1 MEEKIVNPDTEI
13 NLADEL
19 STHLQHQPA
28 SMGQRFLNWLIDN
41 LLLRYGL
48 SYVTGTMVGYL
59 LGTFFPE
66 FIMRI
71 IEDENRFDMLLL
83 GYIIVIFNY
92 LIYYTICEKG
102 FRGYTLGKLITGTRA
117 IREDGGE
124 LTFRNAM
131 LRSLSRLVP
140 LEVFS
145 GFGIRPWH
153 DSWTRTRVIKSR

>member
-1 MEEKIVNPDTEI
+1 MEENTI
-13 NLADEL
+13 NQPPEMSLADEL
-19 STHLQHQPA
+19 SPHLQYQPA
-28 SMGQRFLNWLIDN
+28 SRGQRFLNWLIDN

-71 IEDENRFDMLLL
+71 IEEENRLNLWVL

-102 FRGYTLGKLITGTRA
+102 FRGYTMGKLITGTRV
-117 IREDGGE
+117 IREDGEE
-124 LTFRNAM
+124 LTFRDAL
-131 LRSLSRLVP
+131 LRTLSRLVP
-140 LEVFS
+140 FEVLS

-153 DSWTRTRVIKSR
+153 DSWTKTRVIKSR